1 MITLIDGGLYQW
13 DTGRV
18 VLVEPDSGYS
28 IHEVHFTT
36 KKMDFA
42 YVVKTYVEN
51 DAIYCAIPNIL
62 LQQQHSIICYEV
74 RENNNGEESVSSM
87 TLSVTTRNKPDDY
100 VYTESELSTYQKL
113 EERIQNLEDNFE
125 DVKTATD
132 NIHTHNNKTVL
143 DGITD
148 TKVSN
153 WDTAEQNANT
163 YTDEMNSKMAA
174 RIDALEEAVNDQTP
188 STHTHSIT
196 DIEEVESVTNRT
208 LLGECTVSSSGS
220 NYIDLQSVDFDS
232 LTDESVVVTI
242 GDKEYEGTCVFDTSV
257 LGYAIDLGDYV
268 IRDLM
273 LDGAQIISPVP
284 ASGTIIKI
292 ETVETKMV
300 IPERYLPVTSN
311 VSDEHINELIDAKL
325 GAIENGTY

>member
-62 LQQQHSIICYEV
+62 LQQQYSIICYEV
-74 RENNNGEESVSSM
+74 RENNNGEESVSST
-87 TLSVTTRNKPDDY
+87 TLSVTKRNKPDDY

-113 EERIQNLEDNFE
+113 EERIQNLKDNFE
-125 DVKTATD
+125 DVKTVTD
-132 NIHTHNNKTVL
+132 DIHTHSNKTVL

-153 WDTAEQNANT
+153 WDAAEQNAKT
-163 YTDEMNSKMAA
+163 YTDEMNSEMAA
-174 RIDALEEAVNDQTP
+174 RIDALEEAVNNQTP
-188 STHTHSIT
+188 SSHTHSIT
-196 DIEEVESVTNRT
+196 DIEEMENTTTRT
-208 LLGECTVSSSGS
+208 LLGECTSKGS
-220 NYIDLQSVDFDS
+220 DYISLDSVDFNS
-232 LTDESVVVTI
+232 LSGKNVTVTV
-242 GDKEYEGTCVFDTSV
+242 GDTEYEGSCAFDSSF
-257 LGYAIDLGDYV
+257 LGYVIDAGDYT
-268 IRDLM
+268 IRY
-273 LDGAQIISPVP
+273 AIIDVMTSIAPVP

-292 ETVETKMV
+292 ETVETKTV
-300 IPERYLPVTSN
+300 IPERYLPITSN
-311 VSDEHINELIDAKL
+311 VSDDHINELIDAKL
-325 GAIENGTY
+325 GVIENGSY